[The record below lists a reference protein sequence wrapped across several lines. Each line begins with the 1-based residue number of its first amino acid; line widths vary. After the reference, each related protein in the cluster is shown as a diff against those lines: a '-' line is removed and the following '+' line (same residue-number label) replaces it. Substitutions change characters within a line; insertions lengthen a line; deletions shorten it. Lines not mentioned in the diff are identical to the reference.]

1 MTWRTVATFRVSGDP
16 KPQPRPRAFSRGGSA
31 RVYDPGTAEGWKGA
45 IALAAREHLPTAPLQ
60 GPIRVS
66 ATLMFRRPK
75 AHYIA
80 GKVERGL
87 RPGAP
92 LYHTGKP
99 DRDNCEKAVTDCL
112 TTLGMW
118 RDDGQVCGGE
128 VVKVYS
134 DAPGAEIRI
143 DVAVEASP

>member
-1 MTWRTVATFRVSGDP
+1 MTWRTVATFRVAGDP

-45 IALAAREHLPTAPLQ
+45 IALAARDSLPATPLQ
-60 GPIRVS
+60 GPIRVN

-80 GKVERGL
+80 GKPERGL
-87 RPGAP
+87 RPEAP
-92 LYHTGKP
+92 VYHTSKP
-99 DRDNCEKAVTDCL
+99 DRDNCEKALLDCL
-112 TTLGMW
+112 TQLRMW
-118 RDDGQVCGGE
+118 LDDGQVCGGE

-134 DAPGAEIRI
+134 STPGVEIRI
-143 DVAVEASP
+143 DVLGSP